1 MNQPLVFICNS
12 QYFAIPTSIGIYYLR
27 KPKFQFK
34 HISRFK
40 IQSKKNPQVKEQ
52 HCLAEMFSRVSTRGL
67 DILFLSNH
75 NVHKSLCGLCFWASD
90 PLIERDY

>member
-12 QYFAIPTSIGIYYLR
+12 QYFTIPTSIGIYYLR

-52 HCLAEMFSRVSTRGL
+52 HCLAEMFSRVSIPGGIFTQV
-67 DILFLSNH
+67 FE
-75 NVHKSLCGLCFWASD
+75 LCFKINFFK
-90 PLIERDY
+90 LNIECCRFLDC